1 MFYVGQVCFVFKKTL
16 ILNIDLNFDYGILCN
31 WKLAWIKCYFVH
43 IEVMWREK
51 ERERGGDWMYSYL
64 KHVCYKMK
72 IKKPVFVCDNIKS
85 MTRSVYD
92 FLPELKES
100 FI

>member
-1 MFYVGQVCFVFKKTL
+1 MITVYCVIESLHELSAILYTL
-16 ILNIDLNFDYGILCN
+16 KLCGER
-31 WKLAWIKCYFVH
+31 K
-43 IEVMWREK
+43 
-51 ERERGGDWMYSYL
+51 RERGGGDWMYSYL